1 MRIALVARSSNP
13 LAQHPDPGSAAE
25 ASRVTSLAHALA
37 ALGHRVTVYARRDSD
52 GLPDSAILAPGVT
65 VEHVTAGPAAPV
77 DPDDLVAYLPDFGA
91 SLAQHW
97 RRNAPDMVHA
107 YFWTMGLA
115 ALTGARGLDVPV
127 TQTFGSLGAAQHRHG
142 LADRAPEPRSR
153 LETCIARSSD
163 MVLASSAEELADL
176 ARLGVPRGK
185 VRVVPCGVDSG
196 LFSPEGPAAERGG
209 RPRLLAAEPLT
220 APDGPGLAVRAL
232 AEIPDAELVI
242 TGGPGP
248 ADPAQNQGRRHL
260 MRLAKSLQVADRL
273 VFTGPVAPGDLP
285 ALLRSADLLVSAA
298 AYEPVGMIALQ
309 AMACGTPV
317 VAFAA
322 GAPRDAVVDLTTGVL
337 LPPGRRPAQVAL
349 RIRQLLANS
358 MRLEAYGI
366 AAADRARSRYAWE
379 RVARETLAAY
389 TAGARHEMRVTG

>member
-1 MRIALVARSSNP
+1 MRIALVVRSSNP
-13 LAQHPDPGSAAE
+13 LAQHSDPGSAAE
-25 ASRVTSLAHALA
+25 ATRAISLAQALS

-52 GLPDSAILAPGVT
+52 ELPDSAILAPGVT
-65 VEHVTAGPAAPV
+65 VEHVTAGPATPV
-77 DPDDLVAYLPDFGA
+77 DPDDLIAYLPEFGA

-97 RRNAPDMVHA
+97 HRNTPDMIHA

-127 TQTFGSLGAAQHRHG
+127 TQTFGSLGAAEHRHG
-142 LADRAPEPRSR
+142 LTASAPEPRSR
-153 LETCIARSSD
+153 LEACIARSSD

-176 ARLGVPRGK
+176 ARLGVPRAK
-185 VRVVPCGVDSG
+185 VRVVPCGVDPS
-196 LFSPEGPAAERGG
+196 LFSPEGPVAERGG
-209 RPRLLAAEPLT
+209 RPRLLLAEPLT
-220 APDGPGLAVRAL
+220 APDGPSLAVRAL
-232 AEIPDAELVI
+232 AEIPDAELVL
-242 TGGPGP
+242 TGVPGLI
-248 ADPAQNQGRRHL
+248 DPGQDRRRREL
-260 MRLAKSLQVADRL
+260 MRLAKSLHVADRL

-298 AYEPVGMIALQ
+298 VYEPVGAMALQ

-337 LPPGRRPAQVAL
+337 LPPGRRAAQVAL
-349 RIRQLLANS
+349 RIRRLLTNS

-366 AAADRARSRYAWE
+366 AAADRAKSRYAWE
-379 RVARETLAAY
+379 RIAKETLAAY
-389 TAGARHEMRVTG
+389 DAGNRRQMRVTG